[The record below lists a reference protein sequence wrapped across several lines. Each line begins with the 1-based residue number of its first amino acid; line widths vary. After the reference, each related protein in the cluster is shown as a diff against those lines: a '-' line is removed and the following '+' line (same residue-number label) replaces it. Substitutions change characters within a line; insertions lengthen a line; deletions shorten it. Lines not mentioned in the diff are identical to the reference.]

1 MNKNIFSLICAVLT
15 SILWGS
21 AFVAQDMGMD
31 FIGPHTFNVGR
42 FLVGFL
48 ALVPFFIYFELKKIK
63 KKKINNKKSLSYLI
77 ILGFILGVGQAL
89 QQISLI
95 YTDVANTGVFT
106 VMYVLIV
113 PFISYFIFSKK
124 IHWSVWPAVILC
136 VLGGFLLSEL
146 KNITVRYGD
155 SLGVLSAFCW
165 AIHIIYISK
174 IIKFFNFPITI
185 AMSQCFVAFLFTLI
199 PMYIFEDPSFNN
211 IFKDVYEILY
221 VGILSSGLA
230 FLLQTYSLQNLNP
243 APAAIVFSLEGVFAA
258 IFAWLVLDQFLNEVK
273 ILGIFLI
280 LFAVIFSQIIPIYDK
295 KNYERN

>member
-1 MNKNIFSLICAVLT
+1 MNSYFFSLACAVLT

-21 AFVAQDMGMD
+21 AFVAQDIGMD
-31 FIGPHTFNVGR
+31 FIGPHTFNVSR
-42 FLVGFL
+42 FLIGFITL
-48 ALVPFFIYFELKKIK
+48 LPFFFIFEYKKIIK
-63 KKKINNKKSLSYLI
+63 KNSFDKKVFFYLI

-124 IHWSVWPAVILC
+124 IHWSVWPAVIFC
-136 VLGGFLLSEL
+136 VLGGLLLSEL
-146 KNITVRYGD
+146 KNVTVRYGD
-155 SLGVLSAFCW
+155 TLGILSAFCW
-165 AIHIIYISK
+165 ALHIIYISK
-174 IIKFFNFPITI
+174 TIKFFNFPITI
-185 AMSQCFVAFLFTLI
+185 AMSQCLVAFLFTIL
-199 PMYIFEDPSFNN
+199 PMIVYENPSFNN
-211 IFKDVYEILY
+211 ILKDAYEILY

-230 FLLQTYSLQNLNP
+230 FLLQTYTLQNLTP
-243 APAAIVFSLEGVFAA
+243 APAAIIFSLEGVFAA
-258 IFAWLVLDQFLNEVK
+258 IFAWLILDQFLNEIK

-295 KNYERN
+295 KKYGRS

>member
-1 MNKNIFSLICAVLT
+1 MNKNVFSLICAILT

-48 ALVPFFIYFELKKIK
+48 TLLPFFLLFELSKIK
-63 KKKINNKKSLSYLI
+63 KKNIDSKKAFSYLVL
-77 ILGFILGVGQAL
+77 LGFILGVGQAL

-106 VMYVLIV
+106 VMYVLMV

-124 IHWSVWPAVILC
+124 IHWSVWPAVVFCLI
-136 VLGGFLLSEL
+136 GGLLLSEL
-146 KNITVRYGD
+146 KNISVRYGD
-155 SLGVLSAFCW
+155 MLSILSAFCW
-165 AIHIIYISK
+165 AFHIIYIRK
-174 IIKFFNFPITI
+174 TVEFFDFPITI
-185 AMSQCFVAFLFTLI
+185 AMSQCFVAFLFTIL
-199 PMYIFEDPSFNN
+199 PMVIYENPSLAN
-211 IFKDVYEILY
+211 IFMDSYEILY

-230 FLLQTYSLQNLNP
+230 FLLQTYTLQNLTP
-243 APAAIVFSLEGVFAA
+243 APAAIIFSLEGVFAA
-258 IFAWLVLDQFLNEVK
+258 LFAWLILDQFLNEIK

-280 LFAVIFSQIIPIYDK
+280 LFAVIFSQIIPIYGK
-295 KNYERN
+295 KNYGRN

>member
-21 AFVAQDMGMD
+21 AFIAQDMGMD

-48 ALVPFFIYFELKKIK
+48 TLFPFFLFFELKKIK
-63 KKKINNKKSLSYLI
+63 KSNIDRKKIFSYLVL
-77 ILGFILGVGQAL
+77 LGFILGVGQAL

-136 VLGGFLLSEL
+136 VMGGLLLSEL
-146 KNITVRYGD
+146 KNISVRYGD
-155 SLGVLSAFCW
+155 MLGILSAFCW
-165 AIHIIYISK
+165 AIHIICISK
-174 IIKFFNFPITI
+174 TIKFFNFPIAI
-185 AMSQCFVAFLFTLI
+185 AMSQCFVAFLFTIL
-199 PMYIFEDPSFNN
+199 PMVIYENPLFSNVL
-211 IFKDVYEILY
+211 KDSYEILY

-230 FLLQTYSLQNLNP
+230 FLLQTYTLQNLTP

-258 IFAWLVLDQFLNEVK
+258 IFAWLILGQLLNEVK
-273 ILGIFLI
+273 IFGIFLI
-280 LFAVIFSQIIPIYDK
+280 LFAVIFSQIMPIYGK
-295 KNYERN
+295 KSYGRN

>member
-1 MNKNIFSLICAVLT
+1 MNKYFFSLVCAIIT

-48 ALVPFFIYFELKKIK
+48 TLLPFFLLFELKKIK
-63 KKKINNKKSLSYLI
+63 KKKIDNRKAFSYLVL
-77 ILGFILGVGQAL
+77 LGFILGVGQAL

-106 VMYVLIV
+106 VMYVLMV

-124 IHWSVWPAVILC
+124 IHWSVWPAVALC
-136 VLGGFLLSEL
+136 VMGGLLLSEL
-146 KNITVRYGD
+146 KNISVRYGD
-155 SLGVLSAFCW
+155 LLGILSAFCW
-165 AIHIIYISK
+165 AFHIIYIRK
-174 IIKFFNFPITI
+174 TVNFFNFPITI
-185 AMSQCFVAFLFTLI
+185 AMSQCFVAFLFTIL
-199 PMYIFEDPSFNN
+199 PMVIYENPSLAN
-211 IFKDVYEILY
+211 IFMDSYEILY

-230 FLLQTYSLQNLNP
+230 FLLQTYTLQNLTP
-243 APAAIVFSLEGVFAA
+243 APAAIIFSLEGVFAA
-258 IFAWLVLDQFLNEVK
+258 LFAWLILDQFLNEIK

-280 LFAVIFSQIIPIYDK
+280 LFAVIFSQIIPIYGK
-295 KNYERN
+295 KNYGRN

>member
-1 MNKNIFSLICAVLT
+1 MNRYIFSLICAILT

-42 FLVGFL
+42 FLIGFIT
-48 ALVPFFIYFELKKIK
+48 LVPFFIIYELKKIK
-63 KKKINNKKSLSYLI
+63 KKNSFDKKVFLYLV

-124 IHWSVWPAVILC
+124 IHWSVWPAAIFCVI
-136 VLGGFLLSEL
+136 GGLLLSEL
-146 KNITVRYGD
+146 KNISVRYGD
-155 SLGVLSAFCW
+155 MLGVLSAFCW
-165 AIHIIYISK
+165 ALHIIYISK
-174 IIKFFNFPITI
+174 TVKFFKFPITI
-185 AMSQCFVAFLFTLI
+185 AMSQCLVAFLFTAL
-199 PMYIFEDPSFNN
+199 PMFIYEEPSLNN
-211 IFKDVYEILY
+211 IFKDSYEILY

-230 FLLQTYSLQNLNP
+230 FLLQTYTLQNLTP
-243 APAAIVFSLEGVFAA
+243 APAAIIFSLEGMFAA
-258 IFAWLVLDQFLNEVK
+258 IFAWLILDQYLNEIK

-280 LFAVIFSQIIPIYDK
+280 LFAVIISQIIPIYDK
-295 KNYERN
+295 KKYEQN

>member
-1 MNKNIFSLICAVLT
+1 VNKNVFSLICAILT

-48 ALVPFFIYFELKKIK
+48 TLLPFFLLFELSKIK
-63 KKKINNKKSLSYLI
+63 KKNIDSKKAFSYLVL
-77 ILGFILGVGQAL
+77 LGFILGVGQAL

-106 VMYVLIV
+106 IMYVLIV

-124 IHWSVWPAVILC
+124 IHWSVWPAVALC
-136 VLGGFLLSEL
+136 VMGGLLLSEL
-146 KNITVRYGD
+146 KNISVRYGD
-155 SLGVLSAFCW
+155 MLGVLSAFCW
-165 AIHIIYISK
+165 AFHIIYIRK
-174 IIKFFNFPITI
+174 TVNFFNFPITI
-185 AMSQCFVAFLFTLI
+185 AMSQCFVAFLFTIL
-199 PMYIFEDPSFNN
+199 PMVIYENPLLSN
-211 IFKDVYEILY
+211 IFKDSYEILY
-221 VGILSSGLA
+221 VGVLSSGLA
-230 FLLQTYSLQNLNP
+230 FLLQTYTLQNLTP

-258 IFAWLVLDQFLNEVK
+258 IFAWLILDQFLNEVK

-280 LFAVIFSQIIPIYDK
+280 LFAVIFSQIIPIYGK
-295 KNYERN
+295 KNYGRN

>member
-1 MNKNIFSLICAVLT
+1 VNKNIFSLICAVIT

-48 ALVPFFIYFELKKIK
+48 TLLPFFLFFELKKIK
-63 KKKINNKKSLSYLI
+63 KKNINGKKVFSYLV

-113 PFISYFIFSKK
+113 PFMSYFIFSKK
-124 IHWSVWPAVILC
+124 IHWSVWPAVALC
-136 VLGGFLLSEL
+136 MIGGLLLSEL
-146 KNITVRYGD
+146 KNIPVRYGD
-155 SLGVLSAFCW
+155 MLGILSAFCW
-165 AIHIIYISK
+165 AFHIIYIRK
-174 IIKFFNFPITI
+174 TVNFFNFPITI
-185 AMSQCFVAFLFTLI
+185 AMSQCFVAFLFTIL
-199 PMYIFEDPSFNN
+199 PMAIYEDPLLVN
-211 IFKDVYEILY
+211 IFKDSYEILY
-221 VGILSSGLA
+221 VGVLSSGLA
-230 FLLQTYSLQNLNP
+230 FLLQTYTLQNLTP
-243 APAAIVFSLEGVFAA
+243 APAAIIFSLEGVFAA
-258 IFAWLVLDQFLNEVK
+258 VFAWLILDQFLNEVK

-280 LFAVIFSQIIPIYDK
+280 LFAVMFSQIIPIYDK
-295 KNYERN
+295 KNYGRN

>member
-1 MNKNIFSLICAVLT
+1 VDKNIFSLICAIVT

-42 FLVGFL
+42 FLIGFL
-48 ALVPFFIYFELKKIK
+48 TLLPFFLFFELKKIK
-63 KKKINNKKSLSYLI
+63 KINIDTKKIFFYLI
-77 ILGFILGVGQAL
+77 LLGFILGTGQAL

-124 IHWSVWPAVILC
+124 IHWSVWPAVTFC
-136 VLGGFLLSEL
+136 VVGGLLLSEL
-146 KNITVRYGD
+146 KNISVRYGD
-155 SLGVLSAFCW
+155 TLGILSAFCW
-165 AIHIIYISK
+165 AFHIIYIRK
-174 IIKFFNFPITI
+174 IVNFFNFPITI
-185 AMSQCFVAFLFTLI
+185 AMSQCLVAFLFTIL
-199 PMYIFEDPSFNN
+199 PMVVYENPSISN
-211 IFKDVYEILY
+211 ILKDSYEILY
-221 VGILSSGLA
+221 VGVLSSGLA
-230 FLLQTYSLQNLNP
+230 FLLQTYTLQNLTP
-243 APAAIVFSLEGVFAA
+243 APAAIIFSLEGVFAA
-258 IFAWLVLDQFLNEVK
+258 IFAWLILDQFLNEIK

-295 KNYERN
+295 KNYGRN

>member
-1 MNKNIFSLICAVLT
+1 MNKNFFSLICAIVT

-48 ALVPFFIYFELKKIK
+48 TLLPFFFIFEFKKIK
-63 KKKINNKKSLSYLI
+63 KKNININKTFFYLVL
-77 ILGFILGVGQAL
+77 LGFILGVGQAL

-124 IHWSVWPAVILC
+124 IHWSVWPAVVFC
-136 VLGGFLLSEL
+136 VIGGLLLSEL
-146 KNITVRYGD
+146 KNISVRYGD
-155 SLGVLSAFCW
+155 MLGILSAFCW

-174 IIKFFNFPITI
+174 TVKFFNFPLTI
-185 AMSQCFVAFLFTLI
+185 AMSQCFVAFLFTTL
-199 PMYIFEDPSFNN
+199 PMIVYEDPSFNN
-211 IFKDVYEILY
+211 ILRDSYEILY

-230 FLLQTYSLQNLNP
+230 FLLQTYTLQNLTP

-258 IFAWLVLDQFLNEVK
+258 IFAWLILDQFLNEIK
-273 ILGIFLI
+273 IFGIFLI

-295 KNYERN
+295 KNYGRN

>member
-1 MNKNIFSLICAVLT
+1 VNKNIFSLICAIVT

-48 ALVPFFIYFELKKIK
+48 TLLPFFLFFEFKKIK
-63 KKKINNKKSLSYLI
+63 KKNIDYKKIFFYLI

-124 IHWSVWPAVILC
+124 IHWSIWPAVILC
-136 VLGGFLLSEL
+136 VIGGFLLSEL
-146 KNITVRYGD
+146 KNISVRYGD
-155 SLGVLSAFCW
+155 ALGVLSAFCW
-165 AIHIIYISK
+165 ALHIIYISK

-185 AMSQCFVAFLFTLI
+185 AMSQCFIAFLFTVI
-199 PMYIFEDPSFNN
+199 PMIVYEDVSITN
-211 IFKDVYEILY
+211 IFKDAYEILY

-230 FLLQTYSLQNLNP
+230 FLLQTYTLQNLTP

-258 IFAWLVLDQFLNEVK
+258 LFAWLILDQFLNEIK

-280 LFAVIFSQIIPIYDK
+280 LFSVIFSQIIPIYDK
-295 KNYERN
+295 KKYGRN

>member
-1 MNKNIFSLICAVLT
+1 VNTYFFSLSCALLT
-15 SILWGS
+15 SVLWGS

-48 ALVPFFIYFELKKIK
+48 TLLPFFFIFEYKKIIK
-63 KKKINNKKSLSYLI
+63 KNSFDKKAFFYLI

-95 YTDVANTGVFT
+95 YTDVANTGIFT

-124 IHWSVWPAVILC
+124 MHWSVWPAAFFCVI
-136 VLGGFLLSEL
+136 GGLLLSEL
-146 KNITVRYGD
+146 KNISVRYGD
-155 SLGVLSAFCW
+155 ALGVLSAFCW
-165 AIHIIYISK
+165 AVHIIYISK
-174 IIKFFNFPITI
+174 TVKFFNYPITI
-185 AMSQCFVAFLFTLI
+185 AMSQCLIAFLFTVL
-199 PMYIFEDPSFNN
+199 PMFIYEEPSLKNML
-211 IFKDVYEILY
+211 KDSYEILY

-230 FLLQTYSLQNLNP
+230 FLLQTYTLQNLTP
-243 APAAIVFSLEGVFAA
+243 APAAIIFSLEGMFAA
-258 IFAWLVLDQFLNEVK
+258 IFAWLILDQFLNEVK

-280 LFAVIFSQIIPIYDK
+280 LFAVIFSQIMPIYDK
-295 KNYERN
+295 KKYE

>member
-1 MNKNIFSLICAVLT
+1 MNKNIFSLVCAVVT

-48 ALVPFFIYFELKKIK
+48 TLLPFFLFFELKKIK
-63 KKKINNKKSLSYLI
+63 KKKIDSKKVFSFLI
-77 ILGFILGVGQAL
+77 LLGFILGVGQAL
-89 QQISLI
+89 QQISLM

-124 IHWSVWPAVILC
+124 IHWSVWPAIASCVI
-136 VLGGFLLSEL
+136 GGILLSEL
-146 KNITVRYGD
+146 KNISVRYGD
-155 SLGVLSAFCW
+155 MLGILSAFCW
-165 AIHIIYISK
+165 AIHIICISK
-174 IIKFFNFPITI
+174 TINFFNFPVAI
-185 AMSQCFVAFLFTLI
+185 AMSQCFVAFLFTIL
-199 PMYIFEDPSFNN
+199 PMVIYEDPSFGN
-211 IFKDVYEILY
+211 ILKDSYEIIY
-221 VGILSSGLA
+221 VGVLSSGLA
-230 FLLQTYSLQNLNP
+230 FLLQTYTLQNLTP

-258 IFAWLVLDQFLNEVK
+258 IFAWLILGQLLNEIK

-280 LFAVIFSQIIPIYDK
+280 LFAVIFSQIVPIYDK
-295 KNYERN
+295 KNYGRN

>member
-1 MNKNIFSLICAVLT
+1 VSKNVFSLICAILT

-48 ALVPFFIYFELKKIK
+48 TLLPFFLFFELKKIK
-63 KKKINNKKSLSYLI
+63 KKNINYKKALSYLI
-77 ILGFILGVGQAL
+77 LLGFILGVGQAL

-95 YTDVANTGVFT
+95 YTNVANTGVFT
-106 VMYVLIV
+106 IMYVLIV

-136 VLGGFLLSEL
+136 LIGGLLLSEL
-146 KNITVRYGD
+146 KNISVRYGD
-155 SLGVLSAFCW
+155 TLGILSAFCW
-165 AIHIIYISK
+165 ALHIIYIRK
-174 IIKFFNFPITI
+174 TINFFNFPITI
-185 AMSQCFVAFLFTLI
+185 AMSQCFVAFLFTLL
-199 PMYIFEDPSFNN
+199 PMMVYENPTLTNVL
-211 IFKDVYEILY
+211 KDSYEILY

-230 FLLQTYSLQNLNP
+230 FLLQTYTLQNLTP

-258 IFAWLVLDQFLNEVK
+258 VFAWLILDQFLNEVK

-280 LFAVIFSQIIPIYDK
+280 LFAVIFSQIMPIYGK
-295 KNYERN
+295 KNYGRN

>member
-1 MNKNIFSLICAVLT
+1 MNKYSFSLICAIVT

-48 ALVPFFIYFELKKIK
+48 TLLPFFFLIEFRKIK
-63 KKKINNKKSLSYLI
+63 IKNKFNKKVFFYLI

-95 YTDVANTGVFT
+95 YTDVANTGIFT

-124 IHWSVWPAVILC
+124 IHWSVWPAAFFCVI
-136 VLGGFLLSEL
+136 GGLLLSEL
-146 KNITVRYGD
+146 KNISVRYGD
-155 SLGVLSAFCW
+155 ALGVLSAFCW
-165 AIHIIYISK
+165 AFHIIYISK
-174 IIKFFNFPITI
+174 TVKFFNFPITI
-185 AMSQCFVAFLFTLI
+185 AMSQCLIAFLFTI
-199 PMYIFEDPSFNN
+199 FPMIIYEDPSLSNL
-211 IFKDVYEILY
+211 FKESYEILY
-221 VGILSSGLA
+221 VGVLSSGLA
-230 FLLQTYSLQNLNP
+230 FLLQTYTLQNLTP
-243 APAAIVFSLEGVFAA
+243 APAAIIFSLEGMFAA
-258 IFAWLVLDQFLNEVK
+258 VFAWLILDQFLNEIK

-295 KNYERN
+295 KRHGRN

>member
-1 MNKNIFSLICAVLT
+1 MSKYFFSLSCAVLT

-48 ALVPFFIYFELKKIK
+48 TLLPFFLFFEFKKIK
-63 KKKINNKKSLSYLI
+63 KKNSFNKKAFFYLV

-124 IHWSVWPAVILC
+124 MHWSVWPAAFFCVI
-136 VLGGFLLSEL
+136 GGFLLSEL
-146 KNITVRYGD
+146 KNISVRYGD
-155 SLGVLSAFCW
+155 TLGVLSAFCW
-165 AIHIIYISK
+165 AFHIIYISK
-174 IIKFFNFPITI
+174 TVKFFNFPITI
-185 AMSQCFVAFLFTLI
+185 AMSQCLVAFVFTVM
-199 PMYIFEDPSFNN
+199 PMIIYEEPSLNN
-211 IFKDVYEILY
+211 IFKDSYEILY

-230 FLLQTYSLQNLNP
+230 FLLQTYTLQNLTP
-243 APAAIVFSLEGVFAA
+243 APAAIIFSLEGLFAA
-258 IFAWLVLDQFLNEVK
+258 VFAWLILDQSLSEIK

-280 LFAVIFSQIIPIYDK
+280 LFAVIFSQLMPNYDK
-295 KNYERN
+295 KKYGRN

>member
-21 AFVAQDMGMD
+21 AFIAQDMGMD

-48 ALVPFFIYFELKKIK
+48 TLFPFFLFFELKKIK
-63 KKKINNKKSLSYLI
+63 KSNIDRKKIFSYLVL
-77 ILGFILGVGQAL
+77 LGFILGVGQAL

-136 VLGGFLLSEL
+136 VMGGLLLSEL
-146 KNITVRYGD
+146 KNISVRYGD
-155 SLGVLSAFCW
+155 MLGILSAFCW
-165 AIHIIYISK
+165 AIHIICISK
-174 IIKFFNFPITI
+174 TIKFFNFPIAI
-185 AMSQCFVAFLFTLI
+185 AMSQCFVAFLFTIL
-199 PMYIFEDPSFNN
+199 PMVIYENPLFSNVL
-211 IFKDVYEILY
+211 KDSYEILY

-230 FLLQTYSLQNLNP
+230 FLLQTYTLQNLTP

-258 IFAWLVLDQFLNEVK
+258 IFAWLILGQLLNEVK
-273 ILGIFLI
+273 IFGIFLI
-280 LFAVIFSQIIPIYDK
+280 LFAVIFSQIIPIYGK
-295 KNYERN
+295 KNYGRN

>member
-1 MNKNIFSLICAVLT
+1 VNKNIFSLICAIVT

-48 ALVPFFIYFELKKIK
+48 SLLPFFLFFELKKIK
-63 KKKINNKKSLSYLI
+63 KKNIDIKKVFSYLL

-113 PFISYFIFSKK
+113 PLISYFIFSKK

-136 VLGGFLLSEL
+136 VVGGLLLSEL
-146 KNITVRYGD
+146 KNISVRYGD
-155 SLGVLSAFCW
+155 TLGVLSAFCW

-174 IIKFFNFPITI
+174 TVKFVNFPITI
-185 AMSQCFVAFLFTLI
+185 AMSQCFIAFLFTIL
-199 PMYIFEDPSFNN
+199 PMIVYENPSLSN
-211 IFKDVYEILY
+211 IFKDSYEILY
-221 VGILSSGLA
+221 VGVLSSGLA
-230 FLLQTYSLQNLNP
+230 FLLQTYTLQNLTP
-243 APAAIVFSLEGVFAA
+243 APAAIIFSLEGVFAA
-258 IFAWLVLDQFLNEVK
+258 IFAWLILGQFLNEIKVV
-273 ILGIFLI
+273 GIFLI
-280 LFAVIFSQIIPIYDK
+280 LSAVIFSQIIPIYDK
-295 KNYERN
+295 KKYGRN